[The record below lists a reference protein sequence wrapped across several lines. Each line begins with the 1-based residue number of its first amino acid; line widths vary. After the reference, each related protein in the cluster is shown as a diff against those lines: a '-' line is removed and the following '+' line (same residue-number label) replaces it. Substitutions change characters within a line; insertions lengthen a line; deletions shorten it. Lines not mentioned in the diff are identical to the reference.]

1 MSKSASQKAGEKLL
15 ELGLICDCTAS
26 MGSWIERAKTTLK
39 GIISNVVASCAG
51 KLDVRV
57 SFVGYR
63 DHKDSNR
70 FEILD
75 FSTDLEK
82 VKDFISNC
90 RATGGADIPED
101 LAGGLRKCLD

>member
-1 MSKSASQKAGEKLL
+1 
-15 ELGLICDCTAS
+15 

-39 GIISNVVASCAG
+39 GIISNVVESCAG

-63 DHKDSNR
+63 DHKDSDR
-70 FEILD
+70 FEIQE
-75 FSTDLEK
+75 FTTDLDK
-82 VKDFISNC
+82 VNAFISNC
-90 RATGGADIPED
+90 RASGGADIQED

>member
-1 MSKSASQKAGEKLL
+1 
-15 ELGLICDCTAS
+15 

-101 LAGGLRKCLD
+101 LAGGLRKCLDQKWSKGSKRQVTLITDAPCHGK